1 MVSSDQRSIKAPLKK
16 KKKKKIPNWR
26 YMYNFYLESILM
38 SDLELSINGMIYAKY
53 LTEIIEW
60 IERKEMTVRLL
71 VLYVQIKLGQMLSRS
86 RA

>member
-1 MVSSDQRSIKAPLKK
+1 
-16 KKKKKIPNWR
+16 
-26 YMYNFYLESILM
+26 MYNFYLESILM